1 MRLTALICVAALS
14 AGFDWNVP
22 KLLQWSE
29 VGDRIQANG
38 MPLKIFIAR
47 SAWKPGDLL
56 DHYQARFAKE
66 GFYSPEKPLKLP
78 GLELPRLT
86 ALDTENLWSYLV
98 FVWPEPDGST
108 TLVMGAADL
117 KGRKKDQG
125 ATGFTVAAF
134 PGAKV
139 TFTSNVEYAKT
150 MSFTASATEAEVI
163 DFYRQ
168 TLPAAGWKEREPGS
182 FVRNGRLLRAV
193 AKPAKGGLQV
203 VLVDEADLPPLTPPA
218 H

>member
-1 MRLTALICVAALS
+1 MRLSLALLGLLTC
-14 AGFDWNVP
+14 GFDWNVP
-22 KLLQWSE
+22 KMLEWSE

-47 SAWKPGDLL
+47 SALKPAELL

-66 GFYSPEKPLKLP
+66 GFYSPDKPLKLP

-86 ALDTENLWSYLV
+86 ALDTETLWSYLV
-98 FVWPEPDGST
+98 YVWPEPDGTT

-117 KGRKKDQG
+117 KGRKKDRN
-125 ATGFTVAAF
+125 ASGFCVPAF

-139 TFTSNVEYAKT
+139 TFTSNVEFAKT
-150 MSFTASATEAEVI
+150 MSFTANATEAEVI

-168 TLPAAGWKEREPGS
+168 TLPAAGWKEREPGN

-193 AKPAKGGLQV
+193 TRGTKKGLDV
-203 VLVDEADLPPLTPPA
+203 VLVDEADLPPLLPGA
-218 H
+218 K